1 MNGNN
6 YYVKY
11 IKYKEKYLSLKNLIG
26 GTHSECD
33 TYIKIN
39 NELIRLFKN
48 NSLAGAKKNFKVH
61 FRHLNA
67 DETHKD
73 KICHHYSLFSLY
85 NGIPNCCGLDSQA
98 FKDVLAPICSAGEW
112 GFEVCNFRNSCTIPC
127 KSHTK
132 IHCDSCPVKE
142 YNVRLYN
149 KDDPRNTSFFDHSS
163 RFENGLWWHKFNGVN
178 ALIAIESDNENDVN
192 FNYPVTKEIKIE
204 SYDVPNIYFK
214 DNVDIDVIKNFN
226 V

>member
-1 MNGNN
+1 MNSNN
-6 YYVKY
+6 YHQKY
-11 IKYKEKYLSLKNLIG
+11 FKYKSKYLNLKNLIG
-26 GTHSECD
+26 GDPSECD

-48 NSLAGAKKNFKVH
+48 NRLNGTKKNFKVH
-61 FRHLNA
+61 FRHLNE

-85 NGIPNCCGLDSQA
+85 NDISNCCSLDSQA
-98 FKDVLAPICSAGEW
+98 FIDVLKPICIPDELGI
-112 GFEVCNFRNSCTIPC
+112 EVCNFRNSCMVPC

-132 IHCDSCPVKE
+132 ILCDGCPTKK

-149 KDDPRNTSFFDHSS
+149 KDEPTDTSFFDHSS

-178 ALIAIESDNENDVN
+178 ALIAIESDNEDDVN
-192 FNYPVTKEIKIE
+192 FNYPVTKLIEIE
-204 SYDVPNIYFK
+204 SYDVPNTYFK
-214 DNVDIDVIKNFN
+214 DNVDVDVVKIFN